1 MAVLGLQGVRGGVGT
16 TTITAA
22 LAWSLQMLGEN
33 VLVVDACPD
42 NLLRLSFNV
51 DFTHRQGWARAM
63 LDGQDWRDA
72 GLRYTSQ
79 LDLLPFGQLSIEEQE
94 NPQHWQTRLSDI
106 CSGLQQLKASGRYQW
121 ILIDLPRDA
130 SQITHQL
137 LSLCDH
143 SLAIVNVD
151 ANCHIRL
158 HQQAL
163 PDGAHILIN
172 DFRIGSQVQDDIY
185 QLWLQSQR
193 RLLPML
199 IHRDEAMAECLAAK
213 QPVGEYRSDALAAE
227 EILTLAKLVPVELLR
242 AENASRECIMSI
254 LTRWL
259 LIPPVNARLIGRYRD
274 YRRHGASAFSA
285 TLGCF
290 WMILA
295 WIFIPLEH
303 PRWQRIHAE
312 HKNLYPHINASRPR
326 PLDPVRYLIQT
337 CWLLIGTSRKETPK
351 PRRRAFSGLQNI
363 RGRYHQWMNELPE
376 RVSHKTQHLDE
387 KKELGHLSAGA
398 RRLILGII
406 VTFSLILALICVTQP
421 FNPLAQFIFLMLL
434 WGVALIV
441 RRMPGRFSALM
452 LIVLSLT
459 VSCRYIWWRYTST
472 LNWDDPV
479 SLVCGLILLFAE
491 TYAWI
496 VLVLGYFQVVWPL
509 NRQPVPLPKDMSLW
523 PSVDIFVPTYNEDL
537 NVVKNTIYASLGID
551 WPKDKL
557 NIWILDDGGREEF
570 RQFAQNVGVK
580 YIARTTHEHAKAG
593 NINNALKYAKGE
605 FVSIFDCDHVPT
617 RSFLQMTMGWFLKE
631 KQLAMMQTPHH
642 FFSPDPFERN
652 LGRFRK
658 TPNEGTLFYG
668 LVQDGNDMWDATFF
682 CGSCAVIR
690 RKPLDEIG
698 GIAVETVTEDA
709 HTSLRLHRRG
719 YTSAYMRIPQAA
731 GLATESLSAHIGQRI
746 RWARGMVQIFRL
758 DNPLTGKGLK
768 FAQRL
773 CYVNAMFH
781 FLSGIPRLIFLT
793 APLAFL
799 LLHAYIIYAP
809 ALMIA
814 LFVLPHM
821 IHASLTNSKI
831 QGKYRHSFWSE
842 IYETVLAWYI
852 APPTLVALINPHKG
866 KFNVTAKGGLVEEEY
881 VDWVI
886 SRPYIFLVLL
896 NLVGVAVGIW
906 RYFYGPPT
914 EMLTV
919 VVSMVW
925 VFYNLIV
932 LGGAVAVSV
941 ESKQVRRSH
950 RVEMTMPAAIAREDG
965 HLFSCTV
972 QDFSDGGLGIKINGQ
987 AQILEGQKVNLLLK
1001 RGQQEYV
1008 FPTQVA
1014 RVMGNEV
1021 GLKLMPLTTQ
1031 QHIDFVQCTFARAD
1045 TWALWQDSYPEDKP
1059 LESLLDILKLGFRG
1073 YRHLAEFAPSS
1084 VKGIF
1089 RVLTSLV
1096 SWVVSFIP
1104 RRPERSETAQP
1115 SDQALAQ
1122 Q

>member
-1 MAVLGLQGVRGGVGT
+1 M
-16 TTITAA
+16 
-22 LAWSLQMLGEN
+22 
-33 VLVVDACPD
+33 
-42 NLLRLSFNV
+42 
-51 DFTHRQGWARAM
+51 
-63 LDGQDWRDA
+63 
-72 GLRYTSQ
+72 
-79 LDLLPFGQLSIEEQE
+79 
-94 NPQHWQTRLSDI
+94 
-106 CSGLQQLKASGRYQW
+106 
-121 ILIDLPRDA
+121 
-130 SQITHQL
+130 
-137 LSLCDH
+137 
-143 SLAIVNVD
+143 
-151 ANCHIRL
+151 IRL
-158 HQQAL
+158 A
-163 PDGAHILIN
+163 
-172 DFRIGSQVQDDIY
+172 
-185 QLWLQSQR
+185 
-193 RLLPML
+193 
-199 IHRDEAMAECLAAK
+199 
-213 QPVGEYRSDALAAE
+213 
-227 EILTLAKLVPVELLR
+227 T
-242 AENASRECIMSI
+242 
-254 LTRWL
+254 WL
-259 LIPPVNARLIGRYRD
+259 LIPPVGARLNARYQHYRD
-274 YRRHGASAFSA
+274 HGAPRFSA
-285 TLGCF
+285 AVGCF
-290 WMILA
+290 WAILA
-295 WIFIPLEH
+295 WMFIPLEH
-303 PRWQRIHAE
+303 PRWQQLRAQQNHWF
-312 HKNLYPHINASRPR
+312 PHIDPDRPR
-326 PLDPVRYLIQT
+326 PLDPARYLIQT
-337 CWLLIGTSRKETPK
+337 LWLMVTLPLGAPGS
-351 PRRRAFSGLQNI
+351 PRRQHFARLRVL
-363 RGRYHQWMNELPE
+363 RGRWHTFLETLPE
-376 RVSHKTQHLDE
+376 RMTQRTGHLDN
-387 KKELGHLSAGA
+387 KKELGHINPKV
-398 RRLILGII
+398 RRIILGT
-406 VTFSLILALICVTQP
+406 VVVFSFLLAILCITQP
-421 FNPLAQFIFLMLL
+421 FNPLSQFVFLILL
-434 WGVALIV
+434 WGVALLV
-441 RRMPGRFSALM
+441 RRIPGRFSVLM
-452 LIVLSLT
+452 LVVLSLT

-479 SLVCGLILLFAE
+479 SLVCGLVLLFAE

-496 VLVLGYFQVVWPL
+496 VLVLGYFQVIWPL

-557 NIWILDDGGREEF
+557 KVWILDDGGREEF
-570 RQFAQNVGVK
+570 RQFAKQVGVE
-580 YIARTTHEHAKAG
+580 YIARTSHEHAKAG

-631 KQLAMMQTPHH
+631 KKLAMMQTPHH

-690 RKPLDEIG
+690 RGPLDQIG

-709 HTSLRLHRRG
+709 HTSLRLHRLG
-719 YTSAYMRIPQAA
+719 NTSAYMRIPQAA

-758 DNPLTGKGLK
+758 DNPLMGKGLK

-809 ALMIA
+809 AIMIA
-814 LFVLPHM
+814 LFVMPHM
-821 IHASLTNSKI
+821 VHASLTNSKI
-831 QGKYRHSFWSE
+831 QGKFRHSFWSE

-896 NLVGVAVGIW
+896 NLLGVAVGIW
-906 RYFYGPPT
+906 RYFYGP
-914 EMLTV
+914 ENEILTV
-919 VVSMVW
+919 FVSIAW
-925 VFYNLIV
+925 VFYNMVI

-941 ESKQVRRSH
+941 ESKQVRRAH

-987 AQILEGQKVNLLLK
+987 AQVLEGQKVSLLLK
-1001 RGQQEYV
+1001 RGQQEYA
-1008 FPTQVA
+1008 FPATVA
-1014 RVMGNEV
+1014 RVNGNEV
-1021 GLKLMPLTTQ
+1021 GLQLLPLTTK

-1045 TWALWQDSYPEDKP
+1045 TWALWQDSFPEDKP

-1084 VKGIF
+1084 VKVIF
-1089 RVLTSLV
+1089 RSLTALV

-1104 RRPERSETAQP
+1104 RRPERNVAVQQP
-1115 SDQALAQ
+1115 MT
-1122 Q
+1122 

>member
-1 MAVLGLQGVRGGVGT
+1 M
-16 TTITAA
+16 
-22 LAWSLQMLGEN
+22 
-33 VLVVDACPD
+33 
-42 NLLRLSFNV
+42 
-51 DFTHRQGWARAM
+51 
-63 LDGQDWRDA
+63 
-72 GLRYTSQ
+72 
-79 LDLLPFGQLSIEEQE
+79 
-94 NPQHWQTRLSDI
+94 
-106 CSGLQQLKASGRYQW
+106 SGPAS
-121 ILIDLPRDA
+121 
-130 SQITHQL
+130 
-137 LSLCDH
+137 
-143 SLAIVNVD
+143 
-151 ANCHIRL
+151 
-158 HQQAL
+158 
-163 PDGAHILIN
+163 
-172 DFRIGSQVQDDIY
+172 
-185 QLWLQSQR
+185 
-193 RLLPML
+193 
-199 IHRDEAMAECLAAK
+199 
-213 QPVGEYRSDALAAE
+213 
-227 EILTLAKLVPVELLR
+227 
-242 AENASRECIMSI
+242 
-254 LTRWL
+254 WL
-259 LIPPVNARLIGRYRD
+259 LIPPVSARLRARYQH
-274 YRRHGASAFSA
+274 YRQHGASWFSA
-285 TLGCF
+285 ASGCF
-290 WMILA
+290 WVILA
-295 WIFIPLEH
+295 WLFIPLEH
-303 PRWQRIHAE
+303 PRWQQLRAQQQHWF
-312 HKNLYPHINASRPR
+312 PHIDPDRPR
-326 PLDPVRYLIQT
+326 PLDPARYLLQSL
-337 CWLLIGTSRKETPK
+337 WLLVTLPWGPPK
-351 PRRRAFSGLQNI
+351 SARRQRFARIRAL
-363 RGRYHQWMNELPE
+363 RGRWYHWLDTLPE
-376 RVSHKTQHLDE
+376 RVTHRTGHLDH
-387 KKELGHLSAGA
+387 KKELSHISPHL
-398 RRLILGII
+398 RRFILGVI
-406 VTFSLILALICVTQP
+406 VVFSLILALLCITQP
-421 FNPLAQFIFLMLL
+421 FNPLAQFVFLVLL
-434 WGVALIV
+434 WGVALLV
-441 RRMPGRFSALM
+441 RRIPGRFSALM

-479 SLVCGLILLFAE
+479 SLVCGLVLLFAE

-496 VLVLGYFQVVWPL
+496 VLVLGYFQVAWPL

-537 NVVKNTIYASLGID
+537 SVVKNTIYASLGID

-557 NIWILDDGGREEF
+557 KIWILDDGGREEF
-570 RQFAQNVGVK
+570 RQFASMVGVE

-631 KQLAMMQTPHH
+631 KKLAMMQTPHH

-690 RKPLDEIG
+690 RGPLDQIG

-709 HTSLRLHRRG
+709 HTSLRLHRLG
-719 YTSAYMRIPQAA
+719 HTSAYMRIPQAA

-758 DNPLTGKGLK
+758 DNPLFGKGLK
-768 FAQRL
+768 LPQRL

-852 APPTLVALINPHKG
+852 APPTLVALFNPHKG

-896 NLVGVAVGIW
+896 NLVGVLVGIW
-906 RYFYGPPT
+906 RYFYGP
-914 EMLTV
+914 ENEVLTV
-919 VVSMVW
+919 FVSMAW
-925 VFYNLIV
+925 VFYNMVI

-941 ESKQVRRSH
+941 ESKQVRRAH
-950 RVEMTMPAAIAREDG
+950 RVEISMPAAIAREDG

-972 QDFSDGGLGIKINGQ
+972 HDFSDGGLGIKINGQ
-987 AQILEGQKVNLLLK
+987 AQVLEGQKVNLLLK
-1001 RGQQEYV
+1001 RGQQEYA
-1008 FPTQVA
+1008 FPTTVA
-1014 RVMGNEV
+1014 RVIGNEV
-1021 GLKLMPLTTQ
+1021 GLQLMPLTTK

-1045 TWALWQDSYPEDKP
+1045 TWALWQDSFPEDKP
-1059 LESLLDILKLGFRG
+1059 LESLFDILKLGFRG
-1073 YRHLAEFAPSS
+1073 YRHLAEFAPPS
-1084 VKGIF
+1084 VKVIF
-1089 RVLTSLV
+1089 RSFTDLV
-1096 SWVVSFIP
+1096 AWVVSFIP
-1104 RRPERSETAQP
+1104 RRPARNMAVQQP
-1115 SDQALAQ
+1115 TT
-1122 Q
+1122 

>member
-1 MAVLGLQGVRGGVGT
+1 M
-16 TTITAA
+16 
-22 LAWSLQMLGEN
+22 
-33 VLVVDACPD
+33 
-42 NLLRLSFNV
+42 
-51 DFTHRQGWARAM
+51 
-63 LDGQDWRDA
+63 
-72 GLRYTSQ
+72 
-79 LDLLPFGQLSIEEQE
+79 
-94 NPQHWQTRLSDI
+94 
-106 CSGLQQLKASGRYQW
+106 
-121 ILIDLPRDA
+121 
-130 SQITHQL
+130 
-137 LSLCDH
+137 
-143 SLAIVNVD
+143 
-151 ANCHIRL
+151 IRL
-158 HQQAL
+158 A
-163 PDGAHILIN
+163 
-172 DFRIGSQVQDDIY
+172 
-185 QLWLQSQR
+185 
-193 RLLPML
+193 
-199 IHRDEAMAECLAAK
+199 
-213 QPVGEYRSDALAAE
+213 
-227 EILTLAKLVPVELLR
+227 T
-242 AENASRECIMSI
+242 
-254 LTRWL
+254 WL
-259 LIPPVNARLIGRYRD
+259 LIPPVGARLNARYQHYRD
-274 YRRHGASAFSA
+274 HGAPRFSA
-285 TLGCF
+285 ALGCF
-290 WMILA
+290 WAILA
-295 WIFIPLEH
+295 WMFIPLEH
-303 PRWQRIHAE
+303 PRWQQLRAQQNHWF
-312 HKNLYPHINASRPR
+312 PHIDPDRPR
-326 PLDPVRYLIQT
+326 PLDPARYLIQT
-337 CWLLIGTSRKETPK
+337 LWLMVTLPLGAPRS
-351 PRRRAFSGLQNI
+351 PRRQHFARLRVL
-363 RGRYHQWMNELPE
+363 RGRWHNFLETLPE
-376 RVSHKTQHLDE
+376 RMTQRTGHLDA
-387 KKELGHLSAGA
+387 KKELGHINPKV
-398 RRLILGII
+398 RRIILGT
-406 VTFSLILALICVTQP
+406 VVVFSFLLAILCITQP
-421 FNPLAQFIFLMLL
+421 FNPLSQFVFLILL
-434 WGVALIV
+434 WGVALLV
-441 RRMPGRFSALM
+441 RRIPGRFSVLM
-452 LIVLSLT
+452 LVVLSLT

-479 SLVCGLILLFAE
+479 SLVCGLVLLFAE

-496 VLVLGYFQVVWPL
+496 VLVLGYFQVIWPL

-557 NIWILDDGGREEF
+557 KVWILDDGGREEF
-570 RQFAQNVGVK
+570 RQFAKQVGVE
-580 YIARTTHEHAKAG
+580 YIARTSHEHAKAG

-631 KQLAMMQTPHH
+631 KKLAMMQTPHH

-690 RKPLDEIG
+690 RGPLDQIG

-709 HTSLRLHRRG
+709 HTSLRLHRLG
-719 YTSAYMRIPQAA
+719 NTSAYMRIPQAA

-758 DNPLTGKGLK
+758 DNPLMGKGLK

-809 ALMIA
+809 AIMIA
-814 LFVLPHM
+814 LFVMPHM
-821 IHASLTNSKI
+821 VHASLTNSKI
-831 QGKYRHSFWSE
+831 QGKFRHSFWSE

-896 NLVGVAVGIW
+896 NLLGVAVGIW
-906 RYFYGPPT
+906 RYFYGP
-914 EMLTV
+914 ENEILTV
-919 VVSMVW
+919 FVSIAW
-925 VFYNLIV
+925 VFYNMVI

-941 ESKQVRRSH
+941 ESKQVRRAH

-987 AQILEGQKVNLLLK
+987 AQVLEGQKVSLLLK
-1001 RGQQEYV
+1001 RGQQEYA
-1008 FPTQVA
+1008 FPATVA
-1014 RVMGNEV
+1014 RVNGNEV
-1021 GLKLMPLTTQ
+1021 GLQLLPLTTK

-1045 TWALWQDSYPEDKP
+1045 TWALWQDSFPEDKP

-1084 VKGIF
+1084 VKVIF
-1089 RVLTSLV
+1089 RSLTALV

-1104 RRPERSETAQP
+1104 RRPERNVAVQQP
-1115 SDQALAQ
+1115 MT
-1122 Q
+1122 